1 MSYFKKFII
10 LFLVFA
16 SNFILCQFDAFSDD
30 EIEIKGKKSGASKSD
45 DFAEA
50 MKAIEKVRKEDIKT
64 EILRIDKKIAT
75 SRLHKNLRDSVSDAV
90 KRLDDDA
97 VEKIKSKIDEAES
110 FAKKILEENPEKIE
124 DLINLS
130 NKDDGS
136 ESDELP
142 SPPELNEVGTNSNA
156 SKTSIAKPL
165 PERVRQSEEGENDT
179 IIDADGRLIFDGSSS
194 LGPDYQVVI
203 FEDNVVVTHP
213 SFVMKSDKLEARFK
227 KVSRDNQ
234 FQKGNTEINPDQLG
248 AGRLEI
254 AEATGREVVVTR
266 RISDDQV
273 QVAKAGKVIFKAA
286 NLNDANQN
294 DKIILEVFPSVQKGQ
309 SKVIAKSLETR
320 IILVGEEMI
329 VEGPVRTQIVGVG
342 LSDVENQEGENEPN
356 LPESSQKETIIDAEN
371 GAVFNKPSNESN
383 KRQLIFEGNVSVS
396 DSDFNLLSNKLTAYV
411 HPFSKT
417 GLIDKA
423 IAEGNDQYPAQ
434 IKHLSEDGKM
444 HLGKAGSITFLGSS
458 GDIIMDEW
466 PEVRRD
472 EHSSIANR
480 RDAQIILK
488 RDGSISSRGVDT
500 KIFREKEKEGR

>member
-1 MSYFKKFII
+1 MSSFKKHFL
-10 LFLVFA
+10 LFLVFT
-16 SNFILCQFDAFSDD
+16 STSILCQFDAFSDD
-30 EIEIKGKKSGASKSD
+30 ETKIKDKKSEASKSD

-90 KRLDDDA
+90 KRLDNDA

-136 ESDELP
+136 ESGELP
-142 SPPELNEVGTNSNA
+142 SPPELNKVGTNSNA
-156 SKTSIAKPL
+156 SKTSITKPL

-213 SFVMKSDKLEARFK
+213 SFVMKSDRLEARFK
-227 KVSRDNQ
+227 K
-234 FQKGNTEINPDQLG
+234 GNSEINPDQLG
-248 AGRLEI
+248 TGRLEI
-254 AEATGREVVVTR
+254 AEATGREVIVTR

-273 QVAKAGKVIFKAA
+273 QVAKAGKVTFKAA
-286 NLNDANQN
+286 NFNDVNQN

-309 SKVIAKSLETR
+309 SKVIAKSIETR

-342 LSDVENQEGENEPN
+342 FSDVENQEGENEPN
-356 LPESSQKETIIDAEN
+356 LPESSQRETIIDAEN

-434 IKHLSEDGKM
+434 IKHLSEDGQM

-466 PEVRRD
+466 PEIRRD

-500 KIFREKEKEGR
+500 KIFREKEKED

>member
-1 MSYFKKFII
+1 
-10 LFLVFA
+10 
-16 SNFILCQFDAFSDD
+16 
-30 EIEIKGKKSGASKSD
+30 
-45 DFAEA
+45 
-50 MKAIEKVRKEDIKT
+50 
-64 EILRIDKKIAT
+64 
-75 SRLHKNLRDSVSDAV
+75 
-90 KRLDDDA
+90 
-97 VEKIKSKIDEAES
+97 
-110 FAKKILEENPEKIE
+110 
-124 DLINLS
+124 
-130 NKDDGS
+130 
-136 ESDELP
+136 
-142 SPPELNEVGTNSNA
+142 
-156 SKTSIAKPL
+156 
-165 PERVRQSEEGENDT
+165 
-179 IIDADGRLIFDGSSS
+179 
-194 LGPDYQVVI
+194 
-203 FEDNVVVTHP
+203 
-213 SFVMKSDKLEARFK
+213 MKSDKLEARFK

-234 FQKGNTEINPDQLG
+234 FKKGNAEINPDQLG
-248 AGRLEI
+248 SGRLEI
-254 AEATGREVVVTR
+254 AEATGREVIVTR

-273 QVAKAGKVIFKAA
+273 QVAKAGKVTFKAA
-286 NLNDANQN
+286 NFNDANQN

-342 LSDVENQEGENEPN
+342 LSDVENEEGENEPN
-356 LPESSQKETIIDAEN
+356 LPESSQRETIIDAEN

>member
-1 MSYFKKFII
+1 MSSFKKHFL
-10 LFLVFA
+10 LFLVFT
-16 SNFILCQFDAFSDD
+16 STSILCQFDAFPDD
-30 EIEIKGKKSGASKSD
+30 ETEIKDKKSGASKND

-75 SRLHKNLRDSVSDAV
+75 SRLHKHLRDSVSDAV
-90 KRLDDDA
+90 KRLDNDA
-97 VEKIKSKIDEAES
+97 VEKIKSKIDEVES

-142 SPPELNEVGTNSNA
+142 SPPVLNKVGTNSNA

-213 SFVMKSDKLEARFK
+213 SFVMKSDRLEARFK
-227 KVSRDNQ
+227 K
-234 FQKGNTEINPDQLG
+234 GNSEINSGQLG
-248 AGRLEI
+248 TGRLEI
-254 AEATGREVVVTR
+254 AEATGREVIVTR

-342 LSDVENQEGENEPN
+342 LSDVENEGENQPN
-356 LPESSQKETIIDAEN
+356 FPESSQRETIIDAEN
-371 GAVFNKPSNESN
+371 GAVFNKPSNGSN

-434 IKHLSEDGKM
+434 IKHLSEDGQM

-458 GDIIMDEW
+458 GDIILDEW
-466 PEVRRD
+466 PEIRRN

-480 RDAQIILK
+480 QDAQIILK
-488 RDGSISSRGVDT
+488 RDGSVSSRGVDT
-500 KIFREKEKEGR
+500 KIFREKEDQ

>member
-1 MSYFKKFII
+1 M
-10 LFLVFA
+10 
-16 SNFILCQFDAFSDD
+16 
-30 EIEIKGKKSGASKSD
+30 
-45 DFAEA
+45 
-50 MKAIEKVRKEDIKT
+50 
-64 EILRIDKKIAT
+64 
-75 SRLHKNLRDSVSDAV
+75 
-90 KRLDDDA
+90 
-97 VEKIKSKIDEAES
+97 
-110 FAKKILEENPEKIE
+110 
-124 DLINLS
+124 
-130 NKDDGS
+130 NK
-136 ESDELP
+136 
-142 SPPELNEVGTNSNA
+142 VGTNSNA
-156 SKTSIAKPL
+156 SKTLIAKPL

-213 SFVMKSDKLEARFK
+213 SFVMKSDRLEARFK
-227 KVSRDNQ
+227 K
-234 FQKGNTEINPDQLG
+234 GNSEIKPGQLG
-248 AGRLEI
+248 TGRLEI
-254 AEATGREVVVTR
+254 AEATGREVIVTR

-383 KRQLIFEGNVSVS
+383 KRELIFEGNVSVS

-466 PEVRRD
+466 PEIRRD

-500 KIFREKEKEGR
+500 KIFRVKEKED

>member
-1 MSYFKKFII
+1 MSSFKKHFL
-10 LFLVFA
+10 LFLVFT
-16 SNFILCQFDAFSDD
+16 STSILCQFGAFSDD
-30 EIEIKGKKSGASKSD
+30 ETEIKDKKSGASKND

-110 FAKKILEENPEKIE
+110 FAKKILQENPEQIE
-124 DLINLS
+124 DLINLP
-130 NKDDGS
+130 NKDDEF

-142 SPPELNEVGTNSNA
+142 SPPELNKVGTNSNA
-156 SKTSIAKPL
+156 SKTLIAKPL

-234 FQKGNTEINPDQLG
+234 FKKGNAEINPDQLG

-254 AEATGREVVVTR
+254 AEATGREVIVTR

-273 QVAKAGKVIFKAA
+273 QVAKAGKVTFKAA
-286 NLNDANQN
+286 NFNDANQN

-342 LSDVENQEGENEPN
+342 LSDVENEEGGNEPN
-356 LPESSQKETIIDAEN
+356 LPESSQRETIIDAEN

>member
-1 MSYFKKFII
+1 M
-10 LFLVFA
+10 
-16 SNFILCQFDAFSDD
+16 
-30 EIEIKGKKSGASKSD
+30 
-45 DFAEA
+45 
-50 MKAIEKVRKEDIKT
+50 
-64 EILRIDKKIAT
+64 
-75 SRLHKNLRDSVSDAV
+75 HKNLRDSVSDAV
-90 KRLDDDA
+90 KRLDNDA

-142 SPPELNEVGTNSNA
+142 SPPVLNKVGTNSNA
-156 SKTSIAKPL
+156 SKKSIAKPL
-165 PERVRQSEEGENDT
+165 PERVRQSEEDENDT

-213 SFVMKSDKLEARFK
+213 SFVMKSDRLEARFK
-227 KVSRDNQ
+227 K
-234 FQKGNTEINPDQLG
+234 GNSEINPGQLG
-248 AGRLEI
+248 TGRLEI
-254 AEATGREVVVTR
+254 AEATGREVIVTR

-273 QVAKAGKVIFKAA
+273 QVAKAGKVTFKAA
-286 NLNDANQN
+286 NFNDANQN

-309 SKVIAKSLETR
+309 SKVIAKSIETR

-434 IKHLSEDGKM
+434 IKHLLSLI
-444 HLGKAGSITFLGSS
+444 HI
-458 GDIIMDEW
+458 
-466 PEVRRD
+466 
-472 EHSSIANR
+472 
-480 RDAQIILK
+480 
-488 RDGSISSRGVDT
+488 
-500 KIFREKEKEGR
+500 